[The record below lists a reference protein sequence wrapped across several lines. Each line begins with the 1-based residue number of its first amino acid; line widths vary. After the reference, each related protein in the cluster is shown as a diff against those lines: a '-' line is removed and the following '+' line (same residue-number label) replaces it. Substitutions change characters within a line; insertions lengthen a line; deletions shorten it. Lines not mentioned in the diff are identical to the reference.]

1 MSTEVIERPT
11 VADQI
16 TTTPTTAQP
25 SRGELTVVQ
34 YAIQSGAPVA
44 EVRALVEM
52 QIQMDNHKVLML
64 RAHAE
69 LDREA
74 RAESAA
80 KLYAEAMAA
89 FKAEGIKVIRAKE
102 IKDGPLKGKKH
113 ADLFAVVDAATEA
126 MSKHGLSTTW
136 RPVEDDKDWIK
147 IACRVSHVGGHSEEV
162 AFGGPIDAG
171 PGRNAMQARKSS
183 VSYLERI
190 TMLLALGLAEQDAD
204 DDGASAA
211 GSGGAET
218 ALMHR
223 LIGEAQATSTD
234 AEAAAFWKANNKQLA
249 EWPYAFEKFKAAVV
263 AHRKAMKQGGAA

>member
-1 MSTEVIERPT
+1 MSTEVIERPET
-11 VADQI
+11 GSQIAAAPADSN
-16 TTTPTTAQP
+16 A
-25 SRGELTVVQ
+25 RGSLSVVQ

-52 QIQMDNHKVLML
+52 QIQMDNHKVTML

-69 LDREA
+69 LEREA
-74 RAESAA
+74 RAESAV
-80 KLYAEAMAA
+80 KQFNEAMAA
-89 FKAEGIKVIRAKE
+89 FKAEGIRVIRSKE

-136 RPVEDDKDWIK
+136 RTIEDEKDWIK

-204 DDGASAA
+204 DDGA
-211 GSGGAET
+211 GGAEPDGPQT
-218 ALMHR
+218 KLMVR
-223 LIGEAQATSTD
+223 LIAEAQATATD
-234 AEAAAFWKANNKQLA
+234 AEAAAHWKANNKQLA
-249 EWPYAFEKFKAAVV
+249 DWPYGFEKYKAAVV
-263 AHRKAMKQGGAA
+263 EHRKALKQGGAK